1 MTKSTQP
8 NRHRRRRRSAVRVA
22 YDNPGGGARALDAI
36 IAARPFPPLSV
47 QQMREKWL
55 GVFEPEFW
63 EEVRRAARLEK
74 SLPSP

>member
-1 MTKSTQP
+1 MTQHTQP
-8 NRHRRRRRSAVRVA
+8 NRRRRRRRSAMGVG
-22 YDNPGGGARALDAI
+22 YDSPGGGAHALDAI

-63 EEVRRAARLEK
+63 EEVRRAARFGK
-74 SLPSP
+74 SPT